1 MPPIRLHPSDIAFTP
16 TVKSIQARKGSRAMF
31 ARMEEMYA
39 ERPNGEGF
47 TAGRARMA
55 GFYVFNTHLDPT
67 NVTVRDNSAA
77 LILNRIK
84 ARATRDPFILTGD
97 MNSGEGSS
105 TVRIY
110 KGPENL
116 APAEAAKFDQ
126 PPLRD
131 TFRVARPDETGVSTR
146 QGRQGWQGQARR

>member
-1 MPPIRLHPSDIAFTP
+1 MPP
-16 TVKSIQARKGSRAMF
+16 
-31 ARMEEMYA
+31 
-39 ERPNGEGF
+39 
-47 TAGRARMA
+47 
-55 GFYVFNTHLDPT
+55 T
-67 NVTVRDNSAA
+67 NATVRDNSAA

-116 APAEAAKFDQ
+116 APAEAAKFGL
-126 PPLRD
+126 PAEKPLFVVIWTTTPWTIPSNLAIAFHPEFD
-131 TFRVARPDETGVSTR
+131 YVALQCGDDVLVVADGLKESFLKAGGANFSTVPCLNDSVLSVDMLETIVHKELS
-146 QGRQGWQGQARR
+146 GWL